1 MKQVKPRIDR
11 KITKLL
17 TFHNVTCFRHYKI
30 LAKTRTRMTTTITF
44 SCQNDAEHYLV
55 LRKFRTRRFSS
66 KNPRLFTIWTP
77 ATDYS
82 CAKRLFRG
90 RNKKWQQNY
99 DCPKGFS
106 FIVCLTIVTLMFIAT
121 FRLHTAGLH
130 QDILSIYWVELLVP
144 PWLLVIGV
152 SQTSLMVGGFRSKAL
167 LALWEEEADPL
178 AFQRG
183 RGQLTCCLIVD
194 IQASGIWIPLYVP
207 VDVVRV
213 KSHVD
218 RLHIREYHAVRVSV
232 NKLNFVPERI
242 MPGLIDQ
249 RGQWGL
255 C

>member
-1 MKQVKPRIDR
+1 M
-11 KITKLL
+11 L
-17 TFHNVTCFRHYKI
+17 
-30 LAKTRTRMTTTITF
+30 
-44 SCQNDAEHYLV
+44 
-55 LRKFRTRRFSS
+55 
-66 KNPRLFTIWTP
+66 
-77 ATDYS
+77 
-82 CAKRLFRG
+82 
-90 RNKKWQQNY
+90 
-99 DCPKGFS
+99 
-106 FIVCLTIVTLMFIAT
+106 IAT
-121 FRLHTAGLH
+121 FRPHTAGLH

-183 RGQLTCCLIVD
+183 RGQLSCCLIVD

-242 MPGLIDQ
+242 MPGLIDVF
-249 RGQWGL
+249 RNGRRLSSWKPYNPIVLLKPDGKMFL
-255 C
+255 FLRAIRWFIIK